1 MAPRSTTVYGKKR
14 TPSSPLL
21 ENIMDIRSGM
31 KKLVRG
37 VATGGSIAALLT
49 LSVPANAGMADLE
62 SQQLDTAYACP
73 GPESGCGGKDDGKK
87 DGKKDEA
94 KKDGKKGKKG
104 KKEGKCGEGKCGEG
118 KCG

>member
-1 MAPRSTTVYGKKR
+1 
-14 TPSSPLL
+14 
-21 ENIMDIRSGM
+21 MDIRDGM

-49 LSVPANAGMADLE
+49 LSVPASAGVADLD
-62 SQQLDTAYACP
+62 SQRLDAGYSSS
-73 GPESGCGGKDDGKK
+73 PELEASCGGKDDGKK
-87 DGKKDEA
+87 KDEA
-94 KKDGKKGKKG
+94 KKDKKDKKG

>member
-1 MAPRSTTVYGKKR
+1 
-14 TPSSPLL
+14 
-21 ENIMDIRSGM
+21 MDIRDGM

-49 LSVPANAGMADLE
+49 LSVPANAGIADLA
-62 SQQLDTAYACP
+62 SQSLDAAHAAPSCE
-73 GPESGCGGKDDGKK
+73 GSCGGKDDGKK

-94 KKDGKKGKKG
+94 KKDAKKDAKKGKKG

>member
-1 MAPRSTTVYGKKR
+1 
-14 TPSSPLL
+14 
-21 ENIMDIRSGM
+21 MDIRNGM
-31 KKLVRG
+31 KKLVRC

-49 LSVPANAGMADLE
+49 LSVPANAGVADLE

-73 GPESGCGGKDDGKK
+73 DPESGCGGKDDGKK

-94 KKDGKKGKKG
+94 KKDGKKGKK
-104 KKEGKCGEGKCGEG
+104 EGKCGEGKCGEG